1 MMFIF
6 CLLFSRFIK
15 MTNDDGCVKVVLSI
29 EDMFDACMKV
39 NWLPGMEEVLKQ

>member
-1 MMFIF
+1 
-6 CLLFSRFIK
+6 